1 MLEAIQEI
9 TQLPQELSLLNGI
22 IVSIIT
28 LSIFYLLIEILLLP
42 LKKLWL

>member
-1 MLEAIQEI
+1 MLKTIQEI

-42 LKKLWL
+42 LKKL